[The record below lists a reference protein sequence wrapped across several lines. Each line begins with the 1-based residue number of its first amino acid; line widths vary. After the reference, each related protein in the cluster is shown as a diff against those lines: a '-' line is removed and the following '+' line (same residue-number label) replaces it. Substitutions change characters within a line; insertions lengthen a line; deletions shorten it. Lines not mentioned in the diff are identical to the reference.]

1 MENHFS
7 TMFRMAPLLM
17 LATALVGNSP
27 LHPTGDLDQLQPWPK
42 PVPPAMGSIG
52 IQPPPDAELR
62 KERFDHRNSPE
73 NLKSLCLK
81 LHAALEPDALGLEQ
95 FRELVEAGQWADALD
110 AYRAYFF
117 DKLANP
123 EKYGAHRHN
132 LTGYQLKASK
142 KWVLKKV
149 HPTVIGLAMEGDYT
163 FGDLMGNV
171 GFPGQI
177 SWVPHG
183 LALPEGAT
191 YGRSGNDHPFW
202 KTPEGVHTQKTIEF
216 FRALNKFPL
225 DHMPLSTRLLQSY
238 TQTGNQSHLDRCCE
252 ILDDWTLHSRQDIDA
267 FPIDIRS
274 ATELESERLR
284 DFPGMFRVMLDER
297 PSLAEHFHSPTLA
310 RLALHALSDFIPY
323 TVRAKRTEL
332 ANWGIMGIGNALH
345 FATLFQEFRSM
356 TYARRELWRLWNI
369 NFTHFFAL
377 DGAGWEAADT
387 GHSRIAVPRAREC
400 MPFAKLPDFVGDLE
414 REAFNDLL
422 RNRMRY
428 ATVQMTPRGRQH
440 PRFDP
445 AYSSH
450 PKTEWLEP
458 KWTTFD
464 TVSAMKELLWEQ
476 DLEVRR
482 RMGSVQR
489 NLGLTPSA
497 EVPSWR
503 SDLAPYASMAYLRES
518 WEKDAH
524 YFQLSNYQG
533 SSANLELRFVS
544 HKSVVFGRANGR
556 FDLARNGTNLVV
568 GNGIV
573 VDKKPGNFYHGW
585 PKTGGKTIYCSQPP
599 QRVAGSRFH
608 SSNHFDLAESVQ
620 SLPYYRPPEG
630 VRRDSHLFDL
640 YNVNPNLDNEPVHDV
655 EVTRQVFAL
664 HGEGLY
670 LVNTRIRNAGNK
682 PHEYSQFFGL
692 PTWVPA
698 KEMGEAKDKVRA
710 LKEAGHKLV
719 VKDEDKGFLATANPA
734 RENISIYLTANAP
747 LAFAN
752 NFNGKG
758 EHIKT
763 KPQLELMEEALKKW
777 ESRKMTAK
785 DFPKRWLSQL
795 VRPVSVRWN
804 GEGDQ
809 VFQIAL
815 ATRDAPNDGNAPPL
829 SGGLLSYE
837 KTQGDDGVLGS
848 AMTTKS
854 GAHVWFQSG
863 PQLKNHLQAGPVH
876 AHGEALMVT
885 AKDGILRGVALG
897 AETVTID
904 GKDFQLESED
914 VEFSING
921 KGKFTSASIRRPIDT
936 VHISPAQTTFVGSL
950 PIQFEIP
957 SQKDRN
963 DIEFRYTLDGCDP
976 TLESSL
982 YTGSFEIHRTCIVKV
997 RPFRKGLK
1005 QTPWNFPG
1013 IDAGKT
1019 ISAIFTKEDYLPS
1032 KETGTLQ
1039 PGLELEYLESDWP
1052 DLYTNAADKGVLS
1065 VLAKYNANGLL
1076 KEKDVKHAR
1085 KTEGAYALRYSGI
1098 LEVPSDGVYV
1108 FHAPPHLF
1116 DVTMDAG
1123 YDLRIWVG
1131 GQEWF
1136 PQPGLHAQNTWS
1148 IALKKGAHDFKAV
1161 FVDFRSKTFKSE
1173 YWLPWQ
1179 KGQVWQG
1186 IPTLKISGPGIQKM
1200 PLPYSWLKH
1209 RG

>member
-1 MENHFS
+1 MS
-7 TMFRMAPLLM
+7 ALLLLVTS
-17 LATALVGNSP
+17 LAGNEP
-27 LHPTGDLDQLQPWPK
+27 LHPTGDLDQMPPWPK
-42 PVPPAMGSIG
+42 SMPAAMGSLE
-52 IQPPPDAELR
+52 IQPPPDAQLR
-62 KERFDHRNSPE
+62 KERFDRRNNPE

-81 LHAALEPDALGLEQ
+81 LHAAIEPEAQGLGR
-95 FRELVEAGQWADALD
+95 FRELVEAGRHSDALD
-110 AYRAYFF
+110 AYRDYFF

-123 EKYGAHRHN
+123 GKYGAHRNN

-149 HPTVIGLAMEGDYT
+149 HPTIIDLAMDGEYT
-163 FGDLMGNV
+163 FGNKMGNV
-171 GFPGQI
+171 GLPGQI
-177 SWVPHG
+177 SWVPYG
-183 LALPEGAT
+183 LTLPEGTT
-191 YGRSGNDHPFW
+191 YERSGNDHPFW
-202 KTPEGVHTQKTIEF
+202 KTPDGIRTKDTIEF
-216 FRALNKFPL
+216 FRALNEFPL

-238 TQTGNQSHLDRCCE
+238 TKTGNRSHLDRCCE
-252 ILDDWTLHSRQDIDA
+252 ILDDWTIHSRQDIDG
-267 FPIDIRS
+267 FPINIRS
-274 ATELESERLR
+274 ATELESERIR

-297 PSLAEHFHSPTLA
+297 PTLAEHFSSPTLA
-310 RLALHALSDFIPY
+310 RLVLHTLSDFVPY
-323 TVRAKRTEL
+323 TIRAKRTEL

-400 MPFAKLPDFVGDLE
+400 IPFVKLPDFVGELE

-422 RNRMRY
+422 RDRMRY

-476 DLEVRR
+476 DREVRL

-489 NLGLTPSA
+489 NLGHIPSA
-497 EVPSWR
+497 GAPGWR

-518 WEKDAH
+518 WDKDAH

-533 SSANLELRFVS
+533 SSANLELRYVS
-544 HKSVVFGRANGR
+544 HKSVVFGRTNGR
-556 FDLARNGTNLVV
+556 FDLARNGANLVV
-568 GNGIV
+568 GNGLV

-599 QRVAGSRFH
+599 RTVAGSRFH
-608 SSNHFDLAESVQ
+608 SSNHIDFAESVQ
-620 SLPYYRPPEG
+620 SHPYYRPPEG
-630 VRRDSHLFDL
+630 VRKDNHLFDL
-640 YNVNPNLDNEPVHDV
+640 YNVNPNLDNEPVLDV

-670 LVNTRIRNAGNK
+670 LVNTQIRNSGDNS
-682 PHEYSQFFGL
+682 HEYSQFFGL

-698 KEMGEAKDKVRA
+698 KTMEEAKDKVRA

-719 VKDEDKGFLATANPA
+719 VKDEEKGLLATANPA
-734 RENISIYLTANAP
+734 RDNISIYLAANAP

-758 EHIKT
+758 EHIAT
-763 KPQLELMEEALKKW
+763 KPQLELMEENLKKW

-785 DFPKRWLSQL
+785 DFPKRWLTQL

-804 GEGDQ
+804 GKGNQ
-809 VFQIAL
+809 VFQMAL
-815 ATRDAPNDGNAPPL
+815 ATRDAAKGENGQAL

-837 KTQGDDGVLGS
+837 ITRGDNGVMGS
-848 AMTTKS
+848 AITTNS
-854 GAHVWFQSG
+854 GTHVWFQSG
-863 PQLKNHLQAGPVH
+863 PQPKNNLHAGPVR
-876 AHGEALMVT
+876 AYGEALMVT
-885 AKDGILRGVALG
+885 AKDGTLRGVALG
-897 AETVTID
+897 TRTVNID
-904 GKDFQLESED
+904 GKDFQLAGSHA
-914 VEFSING
+914 EFSVTP
-921 KGKFTSASIRRPIDT
+921 KGKFTSEAIRRPIDT
-936 VHISPAQTTFVGSL
+936 VQISPAQTTFVDKL
-950 PIQFEIP
+950 QIQFEIP
-957 SQKDRN
+957 SQKEQN
-963 DIEFRYTLDGCDP
+963 DIEFRYTLDGSDP
-976 TLESSL
+976 TLRSAL
-982 YTGSFEIHRTCIVKV
+982 YTEPFDIHRTCTVKA

-1005 QTPWNFPG
+1005 VTPWNFPG
-1013 IDAGKT
+1013 TDAGKT
-1019 ISAIFTKEDYLPS
+1019 ISAIFTKEDYLPAIKTS
-1032 KETGTLQ
+1032 SLL
-1039 PGLELEYLESDWP
+1039 PGLLMEYLESDWP
-1052 DLYTNAADKGVLS
+1052 DLYTNAADKDVLP
-1065 VLAKYNANGLL
+1065 VLAKNNASSFL
-1076 KEKDVKHAR
+1076 KERDVSR
-1085 KTEGAYALRYSGI
+1085 TRQTEGAYALRYSGL
-1098 LEVPSDGVYV
+1098 LEAPSDGVYV

-1123 YDLRIWVG
+1123 YDLRIWVA

-1148 IALKKGAHDFKAV
+1148 IALKKGAHHFKAV
-1161 FVDFRSKTFKSE
+1161 FVDYRGKSFKNE

-1179 KGQVWQG
+1179 EGQVWKG
-1186 IPTLKISGPGIQKM
+1186 LPTLQVSGPGIDKM
-1200 PLPYSWLKH
+1200 PLPDSWLKH
-1209 RG
+1209 RD